1 MKIDIFNHF
10 LPRHYFDA
18 LQAEAGEHPIVR
30 YAAAIRPL
38 WDLEERLRMLERW
51 PDLQQVVAL
60 GQPTPEM
67 VADAERSPG
76 LARIANDG
84 MAQIRDQRPDRFPAF
99 VASLPM
105 NNVAAAL
112 AEMDR
117 AVEKL
122 GARGIQVLTNINGRP
137 LDDAELFPVFER
149 ITNRYELPVW
159 MHPYRAPTVPDYAT
173 ETQSDYEIWAVLNW
187 PHESSVAMARLVFSE
202 MFDRLPKLRVITHH
216 CGATIPYLAGRVG
229 PMWDELGTR
238 GPNARHK
245 AIRERMTQKSLRPI
259 DYFKK
264 FYGDTVL
271 GGSTAALRCGLD
283 FFGPEHVVFA
293 SDFPYGPESGLW
305 FLRENMR
312 SVDELDIGKAEREG
326 IYFGNA
332 LKLMRMALPPGRR

>member
-10 LPRHYFDA
+10 LPRAYLDA
-18 LQAEAGEHPIVR
+18 LQNSAADHPIVR
-30 YAAAIRPL
+30 YAERIRPL
-38 WDLEERLRMLERW
+38 WDMPERLRMLERW

-67 VADAERSPG
+67 VADAQRSPA

-84 MAQIRDQRPDRFPAF
+84 MAEIRDRWPERFPAF

-105 NNVAAAL
+105 NNVASAL

-149 ITNRYELPVW
+149 ITNRYGLPVW
-159 MHPYRAPTVPDYAT
+159 MHPYRPPTVPDYAG
-173 ETQSDYEIWAVLNW
+173 EGQSEYEIWAVLNW

-238 GPNARHK
+238 GDNPRNK
-245 AIRERMTQKSLRPI
+245 AIRERMAQKSLRPI

-264 FYGDTVL
+264 FYADTVL
-271 GGSTAALRCGLD
+271 GGSTAALRCGLE
-283 FFGPEHVVFA
+283 FFGPEHLVFA
-293 SDFPYGPESGLW
+293 SDFPYGPERGLW
-305 FLRENMR
+305 FLRENLR
-312 SVDELDIGKAEREG
+312 SVDEVEIGERERDG

-332 LKLMRMALPPGRR
+332 LKLLGK